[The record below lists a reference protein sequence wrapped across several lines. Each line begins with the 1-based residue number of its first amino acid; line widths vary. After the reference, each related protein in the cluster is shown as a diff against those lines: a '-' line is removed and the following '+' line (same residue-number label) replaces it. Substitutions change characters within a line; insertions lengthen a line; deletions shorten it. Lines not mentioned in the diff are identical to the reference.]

1 MSTTKNKKPTEHLII
16 IEAIV
21 VIVCT
26 ILGFITDQALE
37 GIAAGIV
44 TALFFVP
51 GLHFLIGSNISKK
64 LKNKL
69 SSKSKSKSKTK
80 K

>member
-1 MSTTKNKKPTEHLII
+1 MPTAKNKKPTEHLII
-16 IEAIV
+16 IGAIV
-21 VIVCT
+21 IIVCT

-37 GIAAGIV
+37 GVAAGIV

-51 GLHFLIGSNISKK
+51 GLHFLIGSNVSKK

-69 SSKSKSKSKTK
+69 SLKSKTK